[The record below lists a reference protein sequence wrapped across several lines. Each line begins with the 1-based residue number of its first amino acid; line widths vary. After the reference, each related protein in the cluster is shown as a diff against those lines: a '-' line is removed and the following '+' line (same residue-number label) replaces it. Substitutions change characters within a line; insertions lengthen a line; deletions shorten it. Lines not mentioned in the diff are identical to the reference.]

1 MSWFGSIGLGG
12 KIGIVLGALVVLA
25 FLASLIRL
33 LFIKRR
39 FRKDKEKAEVEAAA
53 RIDEE
58 KLIGRP
64 FGEGDLSGVRALEHG
79 YFGSFSQSSSHLLS
93 PNTMPVDVDQAGTYI
108 TNSVPSIVVSIPQTL
123 SPPATPNRTKRKH
136 STSSLES
143 PNNKKSSRLNYEAN
157 IIGGRDGVYT
167 LPHSS
172 QSNEKTFGERPT
184 RVNPLSS
191 PNSRP
196 ISYLPK
202 FTFSG
207 EIEDS
212 GLLVPTREKSR
223 NIKSVATSFAGSEA
237 SSAAPPPPVA
247 RRPSPKS
254 TPLSIFPP
262 SINHVPNVLPRGGP
276 RSIFPA
282 SGSHE
287 RSDSHPKNQPNSQ
300 FAACPVP
307 LHDLAPQAVT
317 IDPRQFSF
325 PRDTRSWNSSSP
337 TLSQQAI
344 LVSLKFSGPVSDRNA
359 PESPVFCDPVVR
371 KKRVSIFQPSH
382 SRRASADGQ
391 RPLTRVHSMAA
402 SCIHSNR
409 TSIMDS
415 DTLPQQHSLTRSC
428 SRSRSFSPSRSL
440 SCSSSQPRT
449 SNRNR
454 SRSTSRERSESPRSL
469 SRTHGSLRRYS
480 RSSSEFPDSWR
491 CSRDRDSMH
500 YDPMPASCTSAVSA
514 RGRASSFENPL
525 DLGAGQGIRGRSDSV
540 GSRAS
545 LTEFYDA
552 YYRRLARPRKA
563 SGVSQ
568 ARGVA
573 GGGSLVKGNGGG
585 SGKRPPPPLKLIGTI
600 VEVASPVPSPMTR
613 VPNMI

>member
-382 SRRASADGQ
+382 S
-391 RPLTRVHSMAA
+391 H
-402 SCIHSNR
+402 
-409 TSIMDS
+409 
-415 DTLPQQHSLTRSC
+415 
-428 SRSRSFSPSRSL
+428 
-440 SCSSSQPRT
+440 
-449 SNRNR
+449 
-454 SRSTSRERSESPRSL
+454 
-469 SRTHGSLRRYS
+469 
-480 RSSSEFPDSWR
+480 SWR